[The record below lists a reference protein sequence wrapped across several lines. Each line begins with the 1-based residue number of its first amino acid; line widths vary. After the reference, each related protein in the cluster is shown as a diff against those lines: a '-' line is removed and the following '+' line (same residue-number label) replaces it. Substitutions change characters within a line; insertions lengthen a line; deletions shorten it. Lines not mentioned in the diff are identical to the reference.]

1 MPDTPH
7 IWILNYWGGTRTLYL
22 SITHSNSSTSPFLKQ
37 QMAPYANP
45 NYANGCFAR
54 FQKVF
59 CGVLK
64 CIVTFL
70 WNHMKFQKQFVTLSA
85 LKPDIKSPSWVW
97 MAYPAHLLPCSVCSF
112 SANLSKWIRVELD
125 HYFLMAS
132 IVFPQ
137 PQMVKGFIHKLWAI
151 PGSNEYSHAWVL
163 VLGVW
168 FPVTKAPIPLALVL
182 VERVPWV
189 PVLQHGRLSIYVMA
203 ISIRDETSSNGD
215 LRCFAVPPFYS
226 QACME
231 KVWQIWICCLTFS
244 LECQFPQVGP

>member
-59 CGVLK
+59 CVVPQ

-70 WNHMKFQKQFVTLSA
+70 WNQIKFQKQVM
-85 LKPDIKSPSWVW
+85 PCW
-97 MAYPAHLLPCSVCSF
+97 HLNLTSCQLLGCGWLIQPFLHPCILCSF
-112 SANLSKWIRVELD
+112 SANLSKWIRVELA
-125 HYFLMAS
+125 HYFLMTS
-132 IVFPQ
+132 ILFPQ

-151 PGSNEYSHAWVL
+151 PGSNEYSQAWVL
-163 VLGVW
+163 VLGMW

-203 ISIRDETSSNGD
+203 ISIRDETSSNWWPV
-215 LRCFAVPPFYS
+215 LFRCPS
-226 QACME
+226 
-231 KVWQIWICCLTFS
+231 ILFS
-244 LECQFPQVGP
+244 NL

>member
-59 CGVLK
+59 CVVPQ

-70 WNHMKFQKQFVTLSA
+70 WNQIKFQKQVM
-85 LKPDIKSPSWVW
+85 PCW
-97 MAYPAHLLPCSVCSF
+97 HLNLTSCQLLGCGWLIQPFLHPCILCSF
-112 SANLSKWIRVELD
+112 SANLSKWIRVELA
-125 HYFLMAS
+125 HYFLMTS
-132 IVFPQ
+132 ILFPQ
-137 PQMVKGFIHKLWAI
+137 PQTVKGFIHKLWAI
-151 PGSNEYSHAWVL
+151 PGSNEYSHTKHKHS
-163 VLGVW
+163 GMW
-168 FPVTKAPIPLALVL
+168 FPVTKAPHSPGSSSRGTCTLGPRSATWVSVHIRNGCLNQGWDFVKLVTC
-182 VERVPWV
+182 VV
-189 PVLQHGRLSIYVMA
+189 
-203 ISIRDETSSNGD
+203 
-215 LRCFAVPPFYS
+215 S
-226 QACME
+226 Q
-231 KVWQIWICCLTFS
+231 KRVWQISILCLTFS